1 MGWVSNR
8 TALITGASRGIGRA
22 IALLLAEEG
31 ANIAF
36 TYKSASAAADETAAA
51 IRAKGVRALSLQSD
65 AKNFASTQAAV
76 GAVVKEFGVIDV
88 LVNNAGITRD
98 RLLVRM
104 TEEDWDEVIDT
115 NLKGAFNF
123 CRAVTSQMIR
133 QRRGKIVNV
142 ASISGVIGIPG
153 QTNYSAA
160 KSGMIGL
167 TKTIAKELASRNI
180 QVNAIAPGLVATDM
194 IQSIDLSQVE
204 NFKSV
209 IPMKMMASP
218 EEIAELAV
226 FFASSASDYITGKV
240 LPGMYD

>member
-8 TALITGASRGIGRA
+8 TALITGASRGIGKA

-31 ANIAF
+31 ASIAF
-36 TYKSASAAADETAAA
+36 TYRSASGAADETAAA
-51 IRAKGVRALSLQSD
+51 IREKGVRAFGVQSD
-65 AKNFASTQAAV
+65 AKDFVSAQEVV
-76 GAVVKEFGVIDV
+76 GTVVKEFGAIDV

-123 CRAVTSQMIR
+123 CRAVASQMIR

-180 QVNAIAPGLVATDM
+180 QVNAVAPGLVATDM
-194 IQSIDLSQVE
+194 IQSIDLSQVA

-218 EEIAELAV
+218 EEIAELVV
-226 FFASSASDYITGKV
+226 FFASPASDYITGKV